1 MGARVCGWS
10 PLCVG
15 PLHPCHPHDGSRPP
29 ACARARAPWHP
40 WHRGHPQS
48 REKRAVGLHLDPPPS
63 FSVRPSPVSPQ
74 EDAEPGRPRSLRA
87 NSLFSE
93 DELVEDYYDAPA
105 TK

>member
-1 MGARVCGWS
+1 
-10 PLCVG
+10 
-15 PLHPCHPHDGSRPP
+15 
-29 ACARARAPWHP
+29 
-40 WHRGHPQS
+40 
-48 REKRAVGLHLDPPPS
+48 VGLHLDPPPS